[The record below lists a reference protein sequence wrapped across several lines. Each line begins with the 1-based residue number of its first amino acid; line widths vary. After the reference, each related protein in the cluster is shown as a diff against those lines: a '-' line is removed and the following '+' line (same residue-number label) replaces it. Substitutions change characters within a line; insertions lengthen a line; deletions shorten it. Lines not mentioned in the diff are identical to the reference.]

1 MQTEKLYPTDLT
13 DSQMN
18 LIKEILP
25 EPARIGRP
33 RELELRQIV
42 NAILY
47 LVRSGIQWR
56 MMPREY
62 LKWQSVYYY
71 FQKWRKDGT

>member
-13 DSQMN
+13 DSQWN

-25 EPARIGRP
+25 EPAHTGRP
-33 RELELRQIV
+33 RELELRRIV

-62 LKWQSVYYY
+62 PKWQSIYYY

>member
-13 DSQMN
+13 DSQWD

-25 EPARIGRP
+25 EPSCTGRP

-42 NAILY
+42 TAIL
-47 LVRSGIQWR
+47 
-56 MMPREY
+56 
-62 LKWQSVYYY
+62 
-71 FQKWRKDGT
+71 